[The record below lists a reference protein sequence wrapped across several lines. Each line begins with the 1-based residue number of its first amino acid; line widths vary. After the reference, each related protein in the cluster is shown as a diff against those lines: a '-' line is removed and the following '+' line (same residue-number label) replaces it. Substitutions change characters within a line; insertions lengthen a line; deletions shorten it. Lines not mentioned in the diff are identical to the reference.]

1 MTYGHELRGWK
12 IIVLNSEK
20 TMVRNLT
27 KGRPLKQ
34 IIFFALPI
42 FIGNVFQQLYS
53 MVDNIIVGNTLG
65 ENAFA
70 GVGATTS
77 LAFLIIGFV
86 QGLTAGFAVKTSQF
100 FGNNDE
106 EKVKSSVATSIV
118 LSAALTLILT
128 VVSVFTTM
136 PILKVMQTP
145 DEIITYSYD
154 YIVVVFAGLGA
165 TMLYNLVSSILRAL
179 GDSKV
184 PLLFLI
190 MASVINVGLDLLFIM
205 VFKMG
210 VAGAG
215 WATVISQLISGVAC
229 AIYMFKRYQIL
240 RLSRHHFKMS
250 AKFCWEHLTIG
261 LPMAI
266 QYSIIAVGIMVQ
278 QAALNVFGTLYVSA
292 YTAASKID
300 SIVTQALVAMGSAV
314 ATYVGQNY
322 GAGEIDRINKGVNQ
336 AMIVSVV
343 LALMGGIIVYFG
355 SDLLTGLFIQNPSA
369 QMLELSKKYLF
380 WQGVFYIG
388 LAVIYIYRNAL
399 QGMGYSLVT
408 TIGGFVELGMRI
420 MAAFLLV
427 KIWGYLGLCLSNPCA
442 WLGVDVLYLI
452 GYYALIRVKY
462 KKARGCRN
470 IKIIEKKRHAAA

>member
-1 MTYGHELRGWK
+1 
-12 IIVLNSEK
+12 
-20 TMVRNLT
+20 MVKNLT

-34 IIFFALPI
+34 ILFFALPI

-77 LAFLIIGFV
+77 LAFLVIGFV
-86 QGLTAGFAVKTSQF
+86 QGLTAGFAVKTSQY
-100 FGNNDE
+100 FGKQDE
-106 EKVKSSVATSIV
+106 EKVKSSVATSIMLSVAITFV
-118 LSAALTLILT
+118 LTI
-128 VVSVFTTM
+128 VSVFTTM
-136 PILKVMQTP
+136 PILRLMRTP
-145 DEIITYSYD
+145 DEIIDYSYD

-184 PLLFLI
+184 PLLFLVL
-190 MASVINVGLDLLFIM
+190 ASFINVGLDLMFII
-205 VFKMG
+205 VFKTG

-229 AIYMFKRYQIL
+229 AIYMFRKYDVL
-240 RLSRHHFKMS
+240 RLSRRHFKTS
-250 AKFCWEHLTIG
+250 FRFCFDHLVIG
-261 LPMAI
+261 LPMAV

-278 QAALNVFGTLYVSA
+278 QAALNSFGKLYVSA

-322 GAGEIDRINKGVNQ
+322 GAKEIVRINKGVNQ
-336 AMIVSVV
+336 AMIVSVG
-343 LALMGGIIVYFG
+343 LAILGGIVVYFG
-355 SDLLTGLFIQNPSA
+355 SDLLTGLFIKNPSV
-369 QMLELSKKYLF
+369 QMLELSKRYLF

-399 QGMGYSLVT
+399 QGMGYSIIT
-408 TIGGFVELGMRI
+408 TLGGVVELLMRI
-420 MAAFLLV
+420 LASFLLV
-427 KIWGYLGLCLSNPCA
+427 KVLGYLGLCLSNPCA

-452 GYYALIRVKY
+452 GYYVLISAKY
-462 KKARGCRN
+462 KKISLRPN
-470 IKIIEKKRHAAA
+470 IPIIEKKRHATA